1 MAFMFMQI
9 TLAALCYG
17 LANVIPAFILQKEV
31 EEIKAGA
38 NESGRGEAAEKK
50 RNRKRLVSELM
61 RPAWKDG
68 ALPGLMMGLFVA
80 VAAYDMAGIIAAAGQ
95 RMWAG
100 FADRIAKQ
108 YTISAILGNGSPVIG
123 AVVLGSI
130 VLGMICAEVGACARR
145 QAQENWQEVYEKQ

>member
-17 LANVIPAFILQKEV
+17 LANVIPAFILQKEA

-38 NESGRGEAAEKK
+38 NELDRGEAAAQE
-50 RNRKRLVSELM
+50 RKRFVSELM

-80 VAAYDMAGIIAAAGQ
+80 VAAYDMAGVIAAAGQ

-108 YTISAILGNGSPVIG
+108 YTISAILGNGSPVMG

-130 VLGMICAEVGACARR
+130 VLGVMCAKVGACAGR